1 MELNSIFF
9 PAPPPSYDSQ
19 SFKSSMVWLP
29 NVPGRAPIP
38 CLYLR
43 CHKGSSKVLVYF
55 HGNAED
61 VGLAQG
67 LMDHLRTTLAV
78 HVLAVEYPGYGIYP
92 GQPSAERLV
101 QDADLVFG
109 YLTTSGG
116 LESRDILV
124 FGRSIGTGP
133 ATWLAS
139 ERRPG
144 ALVLMSGYTS
154 IRSVVRNLVGS
165 FGQYFVAE
173 RFNNLS
179 LMPKVACPTLLVH
192 GQRDTLIP
200 FQNSQALHEVCGGP
214 CSLLLPKD
222 MDHNMFDFYADL
234 SIPLASYLDQ
244 CGVSVKRKR
253 GKVDFPF
260 FAEGLFEAPNHP
272 REILPKGRWTK
283 LYSLFS

>member
-9 PAPPPSYDSQ
+9 PAPPPSYDAQ

-29 NVPGRAPIP
+29 NSSTRSAIP

-61 VGLAQG
+61 VGLAYG

-92 GQPSAERLV
+92 GQASAQRLIE
-101 QDADLVFG
+101 DAGQVFS
-109 YLTTSGG
+109 YLTTIGG
-116 LESRDILV
+116 LDSHDILL

-133 ATWLAS
+133 ATYLAS
-139 ERRPG
+139 EHRVG

-154 IRSVVRNLVGS
+154 IRSVVRGFVGS
-165 FGQYFVAE
+165 LGQYFVAE

-179 LMPKVACPTLLVH
+179 LMPKVVCPTFLIH
-192 GQRDTLIP
+192 GQKDTLIP
-200 FQNSQALHEVCGGP
+200 FQNSQSLHELCGGP

-222 MDHNMFDFYADL
+222 MDHNMFDFYGDL
-234 SIPLASYLDQ
+234 SIPLATYMAQ
-244 CGVSVKRKR
+244 CGISVRKKK
-253 GKVDFPF
+253 GKPDFPV
-260 FAEGLFEAPNHP
+260 FEEEKFRAP
-272 REILPKGRWTK
+272 EYASEMMPKGKWSK
-283 LYSLFS
+283 LYRLFT